1 MIALCIAIMAIIVTS
16 PSQTADTLPT
26 PNTYQ
31 GVAITAEN
39 LLNLSESF
47 DGSTLHIDPQNTTD
61 RNMIMQKIDE
71 TGKTAYW
78 IKISGRVN
86 RIFTGMHTRGADGRV
101 WTDAA
106 YRSEQVQQ
114 LLQNPV
120 QTYQTASRAAFYLI
134 ANEALAHHD
143 IESIN
148 IPRTH
153 LYSTNNSSIDDN
165 HAIIKEEHIPGEK
178 LEQWL
183 VKGNT
188 VPTHQLRDLFTLT
201 ESIGLWCLNN
211 NILVD
216 ESGRLVPVDLEQ
228 PNNSNAHDFFYKN
241 PVPYHGNVVCGI
253 KDGLYPIFVD
263 DKEAIRALTEW
274 VEESGII
281 NHERFTSYY
290 QKEIH
295 DFFSQQAN
303 T

>member
-1 MIALCIAIMAIIVTS
+1 MIALCIVITAIMVTS
-16 PSQTADTLPT
+16 QSQTADTLPI

-31 GVAITAEN
+31 GVSITAEN
-39 LLNLSESF
+39 LLNLSTSF
-47 DGSTLHIDPQNTTD
+47 DGSSLHIDPQNTTD
-61 RNMIMQKIDE
+61 QNMIMQKIDE
-71 TGKTAYW
+71 TGETAYW

-101 WTDAA
+101 WTDKA

-114 LLQNPV
+114 FLQNPV

-134 ANEALAHHD
+134 ANKALAYHD
-143 IESIN
+143 IESIDT
-148 IPRTH
+148 PRTY

-183 VKGNT
+183 VNGNT
-188 VPTHQLRDLFTLT
+188 VPTYQLKDLCTLT
-201 ESIGLWCLNN
+201 ESIGLWCPNN

-216 ESGRLVPVDLEQ
+216 ESGRLVPIDLEQ

-241 PVPYHGNVVCGI
+241 PVPYHGNIVCGF
-253 KDGLYPIFVD
+253 KDGLYTIFVD
-263 DKEAIRALTEW
+263 DKEAIRTLAEW
-274 VEESGII
+274 IEESDII

-290 QKEIH
+290 QKEIR
-295 DFFSQQAN
+295 DFFSQKADD
-303 T
+303 